1 MGHGPWAMRQRLW
14 ATGYGSRAMEHGPRV
29 MGHRPRDMGH
39 AGFKDVGTGHAG
51 FEDMTQP
58 RTAGWARLS
67 TCGAQ
72 KRPAFGR
79 GGWSAKIQRFLCKRR
94 RPTGHARLNRLRPR
108 PLHDHE
114 THGGSSGETRAWAG
128 GPGGPHS
135 ASRLAARFLLALS
148 PFPVEWANGAHPS
161 QSRGPRDS
169 MRTMSH
175 DAELGRNIRSEREA
189 DLEADLR
196 DAVSGRQEDGTPQRA
211 RDTGAG
217 LPSRHTGVASEPGVR
232 LLWDPLG
239 KARRPFPCPL
249 GACGGGLLLT
259 VGVSRLLS
267 G

>member
-1 MGHGPWAMRQRLW
+1 MWATGQWGHGPWAMRQRLW

-94 RPTGHARLNRLRPR
+94 RPTGHTRLNRLRPR

-128 GPGGPHS
+128 APGGPHS

-161 QSRGPRDS
+161 QSRGPHVIACGRCHM
-169 MRTMSH
+169 MRSSGVTS
-175 DAELGRNIRSEREA
+175 G
-189 DLEADLR
+189 
-196 DAVSGRQEDGTPQRA
+196 VSGRLTWRLICGTLSQGVGKMGPLREPGTPGR
-211 RDTGAG
+211 GY
-217 LPSRHTGVASEPGVR
+217 LPATQALLLSPVCACCGTLWGRPDVHSRVPWEPVGVAS
-232 LLWDPLG
+232 
-239 KARRPFPCPL
+239 C
-249 GACGGGLLLT
+249 
-259 VGVSRLLS
+259 
-267 G
+267 